1 MYPLYDDV
9 VARIAN
15 VNKRYTPQRKTF
27 NFYTPGAI
35 RIPEAYSPPVKN
47 RNHTLIGEL
56 DLPSGSTSGVIL
68 AQGGIYGGY
77 ALYLVN
83 GELRYAYNA
92 FNENR
97 YTVKASKKLP
107 KGKAVVKAVY
117 KVGEPNGKGPDRG
130 TGSVTLFING
140 EKVGEG
146 KVDRTQPG
154 LFSVSETFD
163 VGVDMGTPV
172 SKDYTRTK
180 GNDIRDHVTKVIV
193 TIDD

>member
-1 MYPLYDDV
+1 VYPLYDDV

-68 AQGGIYGGY
+68 AQGG
-77 ALYLVN
+77 
-83 GELRYAYNA
+83 
-92 FNENR
+92 
-97 YTVKASKKLP
+97 KKLP

-117 KVGEPNGKGPDRG
+117 KVGEPNGKGPDSG
-130 TGSVTLFING
+130 TG
-140 EKVGEG
+140 
-146 KVDRTQPG
+146 
-154 LFSVSETFD
+154 
-163 VGVDMGTPV
+163 
-172 SKDYTRTK
+172 
-180 GNDIRDHVTKVIV
+180 
-193 TIDD
+193 